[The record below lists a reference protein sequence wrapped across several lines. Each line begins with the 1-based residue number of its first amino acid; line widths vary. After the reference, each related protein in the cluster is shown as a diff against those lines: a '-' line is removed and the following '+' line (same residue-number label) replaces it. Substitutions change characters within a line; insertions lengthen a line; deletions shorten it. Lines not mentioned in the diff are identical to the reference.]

1 MKGRSEQ
8 GQKQAE
14 YGFIHAVKV
23 RLGPTFSVYPKDPYP
38 MRSLLVASILALS
51 GGTLVAQWNPNT
63 AVNTPVATGTTD
75 DLEAITGPSGRTY
88 VVMFQPTTSGY
99 SPRLQVL
106 NGQGVPR
113 LGTNGMQFNTTT
125 SMSTYT
131 VTWDMRLDAQEH
143 VYIGFTGTGNT
154 DAVVHRLD
162 STGNHVWSPS
172 GVALGQGYD
181 VKLLPLA
188 NGDVMTGWIDANG
201 GGAKLRKIA
210 ANGSFAWPAAV
221 TVPSPTG
228 TGQVNIGEMLEYSNG
243 DVLVIYYVRASFGP
257 SALPYA
263 QRYTAAGVGVWP
275 QPKALTNGWYV
286 YSNRRFPLTQ
296 RGDTAYFGMAAASG
310 LDLQCKV
317 QRINPLGGLPW
328 GVNGKEF
335 STLANM
341 YERNLT
347 LGIAPDDDYLY
358 VAAEV
363 TPTSQGQMGT
373 MVQKLHL
380 RNGAM
385 PWGATGRTVFNI
397 SSRDQSPQGKLGFVD
412 SKPVFVYSDGFNN
425 GGTPVRLLAAF
436 LDTAGALVD
445 TIPMATYAASKGR
458 VHLSGTTGFDVTAV
472 WSEDRGNGSLAF
484 AHRINRTPCPAVLAG
499 ADWGSSLDSAWL
511 WFTGLGAD
519 SLFWTLGDGSS
530 ASSLPTDTLQHAYAG
545 NGSYMAWVYAYR
557 DCGNVDSASVNVVI
571 SGIGMG
577 EHHARSLEISPN
589 PSRGTIV
596 NHSHKLGHAEVV
608 NAHGQVVSVRS
619 SWPAGEAWVLPSD
632 VPNGWFIIRSGTLAE
647 RILIQR

>member
-1 MKGRSEQ
+1 MSRVIT
-8 GQKQAE
+8 AICL
-14 YGFIHAVKV
+14 YAVSW
-23 RLGPTFSVYPKDPYP
+23 T
-38 MRSLLVASILALS
+38 A
-51 GGTLVAQWNPNT
+51 VAQWNPNT
-63 AVNTPVATGTTD
+63 AINTPVATGTTD
-75 DLEAITGPSGRTY
+75 DLQAITGPSGRTY
-88 VVMFQPTTSGY
+88 VAMFQPTTNGY

-106 NGQGVPR
+106 NDQGVPR

-172 GVALGQGYD
+172 GIALGQGYD
-181 VKLLPLA
+181 VKLLPMA
-188 NGDVMTGWIDANG
+188 NGDVMAGWIDANG
-201 GGAKLRKIA
+201 GGAKLRKIGA
-210 ANGSFAWPAAV
+210 SGSFAWPAAI

-243 DVLVIYYVRASFGP
+243 DVLVIFYVRASFGP

-328 GVNGKEF
+328 GANGKDF

-341 YERNLT
+341 YERNLSIA
-347 LGIAPDDDYLY
+347 IAPDDHYLY

-380 RNGAM
+380 RDGSM

-397 SSRDQSPQGKLGFVD
+397 SSRDQSPRGDLGFIE
-412 SKPVFVYSDGFNN
+412 SKPVFMYSDGFNN

-445 TIPMATYAASKGR
+445 TVQMGTYAASKGR
-458 VHLSGTTGFDVTAV
+458 VHLSGAVNFDVTAV
-472 WSEDRGNGSLAF
+472 WTEDRGNGSLAF
-484 AHRINRTPCPAVLAG
+484 AHRINRTPCPAVVAG

-511 WFTGLGAD
+511 WFTGSGAD
-519 SLFWTLGDGSS
+519 SLYWTLGDGSTT
-530 ASSLPTDTLQHAYAG
+530 SSLPTDTLNHSYAG
-545 NGSYMAWVYAYR
+545 NGTYTAWVYAFR
-557 DCGNVDSASVNVVI
+557 DCGSVDSASANVVI
-571 SGIGMG
+571 SGIGLD
-577 EHHARSLEISPN
+577 EKPTKSLVISPN
-589 PSRGTIV
+589 PSRGTLV
-596 NHSHKLGHAEVV
+596 QHSHNLERTVLI
-608 NAHGQVVSVRS
+608 NAHGHVISTRS
-619 SWPAGEAWVLPSD
+619 IWPADETWVLPSD
-632 VPNGWFIIRSGTLAE
+632 VPNGWYILRSGAMVE

>member
-1 MKGRSEQ
+1 
-8 GQKQAE
+8 
-14 YGFIHAVKV
+14 
-23 RLGPTFSVYPKDPYP
+23 
-38 MRSLLVASILALS
+38 MRSLIFASIFAFS
-51 GGTLVAQWNPNT
+51 GGTLFAQWNPNT
-63 AVNTPVATGTTD
+63 AINTPVATGTTD
-75 DLEAITGPSGRTY
+75 DLQAITGPSGRTY
-88 VVMFQPTTSGY
+88 VAMFQTTTNGY

-106 NGQGVPR
+106 NDQGVPR

-125 SMSTYT
+125 AMGTYT

-162 STGNHVWSPS
+162 STGNHVWNPS
-172 GVALGQGYD
+172 GIALGQGYD
-181 VKLLPLA
+181 VKLLPMA
-188 NGDVMTGWIDANG
+188 NGDVMAGWIDANG
-201 GGAKLRKIA
+201 GGAKLRKIGA
-210 ANGSFAWPAAV
+210 SGSFAWPAAV

-243 DVLVIYYVRASFGP
+243 DVLVIFYVRASFGP

-328 GVNGKEF
+328 GVNGKDF
-335 STLANM
+335 STLANL
-341 YERNLT
+341 YERDLSM
-347 LGIAPDDDYLY
+347 GIAPDDHYLY

-380 RNGAM
+380 RNGSM

-397 SSRDQSPQGKLGFVD
+397 SSRDQSPRGDLGFID
-412 SKPVFVYSDGFNN
+412 SKPVFMYSDGFNN

-436 LDTAGALVD
+436 LDTAGGLVD
-445 TIPMATYAASKGR
+445 TVQMGTYAASKGR
-458 VHLSGTTGFDVTAV
+458 VHLSGTSGFNVTAV
-472 WSEDRGNGSLAF
+472 WSEDRGSGSLAF

-511 WFTGLGAD
+511 WFTGSGAD
-519 SLFWTLGDGSS
+519 SLYWEFGDGAT
-530 ASSLPTDTLQHAYAG
+530 ASSLPTDTLQHAYWA
-545 NGSYMAWVYAYR
+545 NGSYTARVYAYR
-557 DCGNVDSASVNVVI
+557 DCGSMDSASVNVVI

-577 EHHARSLEISPN
+577 EKPTKSLVISPN
-589 PSRGTIV
+589 PSRGRLTLRGGDV
-596 NHSHKLGHAEVV
+596 AHALLI
-608 NAHGQVVSVRS
+608 NAQGQVVAEIRN
-619 SWPAGEAWVLPSD
+619 WTAGKAWVLPEGLANGIYTLVSD
-632 VPNGWFIIRSGTLAE
+632 LDHF
-647 RILIQR
+647 LIQIER

>member
-1 MKGRSEQ
+1 
-8 GQKQAE
+8 
-14 YGFIHAVKV
+14 
-23 RLGPTFSVYPKDPYP
+23 
-38 MRSLLVASILALS
+38 MRTLLVASIVAFS
-51 GGTLVAQWNPNT
+51 CETLVAQWNPNT

-75 DLEAITGPSGRTY
+75 DLQAITGPSGRTY
-88 VVMFQPTTSGY
+88 VAMFQPTTSGY

-106 NGQGVPR
+106 NDQGVTR

-125 SMSTYT
+125 SMGTST

-172 GVALGQGYD
+172 GIALGQGYD
-181 VKLLPLA
+181 VKVLPLA
-188 NGDVMTGWIDANG
+188 NGDAMVGWIDANG
-201 GGAKLRKIA
+201 GGAKLRKIGA
-210 ANGSFAWPAAV
+210 SGSFAWPAAI
-221 TVPSPTG
+221 TIPSPTG
-228 TGQVNIGEMLEYSNG
+228 SGQVNIGEMLEYSNG
-243 DVLVIYYVRASFGP
+243 DVLVIYYVRTGFGP

-286 YSNRRFPLTQ
+286 YSFRRYPLTQ

-385 PWGATGRTVFNI
+385 PWGATGRSVFNI
-397 SSRDQSPQGKLGFVD
+397 SSRDQSPRGDLGFID
-412 SKPVFVYSDGFNN
+412 SKPVFLYSDGFNN

-484 AHRINRTPCPAVLAG
+484 AHRINRTPCPGLLAG

-511 WFTGLGAD
+511 WFTGAGAD
-519 SLFWTLGDGSS
+519 SLFWTLGDGST
-530 ASSLPTDTLQHAYAG
+530 ASSLPTDTLRHAYAG
-545 NGSYMAWVYAYR
+545 NGSFTAWVYAYR
-557 DCGNVDSASVNVVI
+557 DCGSVDSASVNVVI
-571 SGIGMG
+571 SGIGIG
-577 EHHARSLEISPN
+577 ENPTKSLVMSPN
-589 PSRGTIV
+589 PSRGTLTLRGGDV
-596 NHSHKLGHAEVV
+596 AHARLV
-608 NAHGQVVSVRS
+608 NAQGQLVAEIRN
-619 SWPAGEAWVLPSD
+619 WTAGEAWVLPEGLA
-632 VPNGWFIIRSGTLAE
+632 NGIYTVVGDQLHNLVA
-647 RILIQR
+647 LQR

>member
-1 MKGRSEQ
+1 
-8 GQKQAE
+8 
-14 YGFIHAVKV
+14 
-23 RLGPTFSVYPKDPYP
+23 
-38 MRSLLVASILALS
+38 MRTLFTAGILAALAAP
-51 GGTLVAQWNPNT
+51 LNAQWNPNT
-63 AVNTPVATGTTD
+63 AVNSLVSVGVTD
-75 DLEAITGPSGRTY
+75 DLQAITGPSGRTY
-88 VVMFQPTTSGY
+88 VAMFQPGATSTT
-99 SPRLQVL
+99 PWLQIL
-106 NGQGVPR
+106 NEQGVPQ
-113 LGTNGMQFNTTT
+113 LGTNGIQFNNTTP
-125 SMSTYT
+125 MSTYT

-162 STGNHVWSPS
+162 STGSHVWSPS

-210 ANGSFAWPAAV
+210 ANGSFAWPAAI

-328 GVNGKEF
+328 SVNGKEF
-335 STLANM
+335 STLANL

-397 SSRDQSPQGKLGFVD
+397 SSRDQSPQGELGFVD

-484 AHRINRTPCPAVLAG
+484 AHRINRNPCPAVAAG

-511 WFTGLGAD
+511 WFTGAGAD
-519 SLFWTLGDGSS
+519 SLYWTLGDGSTS
-530 ASSLPTDTLQHAYAG
+530 SSLPTDTLQHVYGA
-545 NGSYMAWVYAYR
+545 NGSYTAWVYAYL
-557 DCGNVDSASVNVVI
+557 DCGSVDSASINVVI
-571 SGIGMG
+571 SGIGLG
-577 EHHARSLEISPN
+577 EKPNKSLVISPN
-589 PSRGTIV
+589 PSRGTLTLRGGDVDHARLV
-596 NHSHKLGHAEVV
+596 NSQ
-608 NAHGQVVSVRS
+608 GQVVAEIRNWTV
-619 SWPAGEAWVLPSD
+619 GEAWVLPEGLANGIYSVVSD
-632 VPNGWFIIRSGTLAE
+632 KLHMLVVV
-647 RILIQR
+647 QH